1 LRLRDEQTGF
11 HLQTTLQ
18 EKARKPCAPTKSVLR
33 IRRNLPDHPVA
44 LAEPVDH
51 GVAADADDVVV
62 DENGSEVP
70 GQGLVLNIM
79 AIEFEEI
86 GQFFA
91 RIVVVVKQLDHVL
104 LGSPLGHRELL

>member
-1 LRLRDEQTGF
+1 MVSPNIRATRLR
-11 HLQTTLQ
+11 
-18 EKARKPCAPTKSVLR
+18 KVRKS
-33 IRRNLPDHPVA
+33 LPNHPVA

-51 GVAADADDVVV
+51 SVAADADDVVV

-79 AIEFEEI
+79 AVEFEEI

-91 RIVVVVKQLDHVL
+91 RIVVVV
-104 LGSPLGHRELL
+104 